1 MEKLMEQ
8 ILVFFKKL
16 GTVLIDRRFW
26 SYLFL
31 LGITLGV
38 IPATMDADQ
47 TANEVVTAVELIV
60 QGATALAGFVALVL
74 SWTKRPP
81 TGMNYQPVPPEV
93 LDVASAILKEIKAA
107 KG

>member
-1 MEKLMEQ
+1 MEQ
-8 ILVFFKKL
+8 VQVFLKKL

-38 IPATMDADQ
+38 IPATIDADK
-47 TANEVVTAVELIV
+47 TANDVVTAVELIMAGV
-60 QGATALAGFVALVL
+60 TALVGFVALVL

-81 TGMNYQPVPPEV
+81 TGMDYQPLPPEV
-93 LDVASAILKEIKAA
+93 IEVAQAILKEVKSA
-107 KG
+107 KVS